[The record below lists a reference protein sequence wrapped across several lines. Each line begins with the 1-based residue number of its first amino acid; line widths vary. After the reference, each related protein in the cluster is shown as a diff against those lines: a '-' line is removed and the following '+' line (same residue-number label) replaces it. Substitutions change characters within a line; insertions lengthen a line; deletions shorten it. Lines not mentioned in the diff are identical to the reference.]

1 MSYDQLFCKPIDN
14 QMLRSFFDKIS
25 QEKNG
30 SYLIDYNAY
39 KKMLFHNLQSIFCEQ
54 LKPYYHQ
61 SKQFYLDREITYKAF
76 ATILRQ
82 VCKYNSIK
90 ITSRVRYI
98 ESIYTNEYTIFMD
111 NTP

>member
-1 MSYDQLFCKPIDN
+1 MSYDQLFCKPVDTWI
-14 QMLRSFFDKIS
+14 LRNFFEKIS

-39 KKMLFHNLQSIFCEQ
+39 KKMLFHNLQTTFFEQ
-54 LKPYYHQ
+54 LRPYYQ
-61 SKQFYLDREITYKAF
+61 KSKHFYLDRELTYKAF

-111 NTP
+111 NTR

>member
-1 MSYDQLFCKPIDN
+1 MSYDQLFCRPIDIP
-14 QMLRSFFDKIS
+14 MLRRFFDKIS
-25 QEKNG
+25 QDKNG

-39 KKMLFHNLQSIFCEQ
+39 KKMLFHDLQYVFREQ
-54 LKPYYHQ
+54 LKPYYHK
-61 SKQFYLDREITYKAF
+61 SKHFYLDRELTYKSF

-111 NTP
+111 NTL